1 MKRTLDWNHY
11 LSTAA
16 LAAAEGIV
24 MLRNENAA
32 LPLRKEEEVAVFGRI
47 QLHYY
52 KSGTGSGGM
61 VNVAKVTG
69 ILDGLLEAGVRVNS
83 EVLDTYKA
91 WDDAH
96 PYELGG
102 GWGGEPWSQQEM
114 PLSESLVQSAAKT
127 AKTAIVIIG
136 RTAGEEQDNRME
148 PGSFLL
154 TDEEKEMLRLTRAHF
169 EKVVV
174 LLNVGNIMDMHFV
187 NDYAP
192 DAVLY
197 VWQGG
202 MTGGTGTAMVLTGE
216 VSPCGKLPDTIAY
229 EIEDYPSNAHFG
241 GKNGDCYAE
250 DIYVGYR
257 YFETFAKDRVQYPFG
272 FGMSY
277 TTFTMQSGIV
287 ELDEKQ
293 NTFCIDV
300 TVTNTG
306 SFPGKEVVQ
315 VYCKAPQ
322 GKLGKPARV
331 LTGFAKTETLAPG
344 KSQTLRL
351 PLVPPVSYDDS
362 GVTGH
367 RFCTVLE
374 AGDYRFY
381 VGSDVRSAQFEACI
395 QIPELVAGPQR
406 SQALAPVEPF
416 RRIRPVQDGKTFRI
430 DYEDVPVSE
439 VDEPKR
445 RLDALPPE
453 LPAFSGK
460 ADFADV
466 YKGNVTLEQFTAQL
480 SDEELCG
487 IVRGEGMGSPRVTA
501 GTASAFGGVTDA
513 LEARGIPAGC
523 CSDGPSGM
531 RLDCGTKAFS
541 LPNGTMLAATFNRE
555 LLSELFYDMGLEMT
569 ANHVECLL
577 GPGMNI
583 HRHPLNGR
591 NFEYFS
597 EDPLLTGQMAAAELR
612 GLHRAGVTGTIKHC
626 CGNNQETNRHFF
638 NSVVSERALR
648 EIYLHSFE
656 IAVKEGG
663 AKTIMTTYGA
673 VNGVWTAGNY
683 DLCTEIIRKE
693 WGFEGFLMT
702 DWWANIN
709 RRGQEPDKSDLAAM
723 VRAQNDVYMVCADCV
738 EHEDNLMES
747 LRDGTL
753 TRGELQRNAMNVLRF
768 LLGTNAMKRRMGEEV
783 EVEILNRPAEEQ
795 DDGKPVIFY
804 ELGKDLTIPFD
815 TICTDK
821 GTTHAFALK
830 VNEPGWFRVTL
841 TGAASGGELAQVPVT
856 IFSMGTA
863 SGTFTWNGT
872 GETRSFT
879 KKMPL
884 FSHFTAMRLFF
895 AQSGMKLESIRFESL
910 GTGIDVGALVEPE
923 SEV

>member
-61 VNVAKVTG
+61 VNVARVTG

-216 VSPCGKLPDTIAY
+216 ASPCGKLPDTIAY

-406 SQALAPVEPF
+406 SQAMAPV
-416 RRIRPVQDGKTFRI
+416 
-430 DYEDVPVSE
+430 
-439 VDEPKR
+439 
-445 RLDALPPE
+445 
-453 LPAFSGK
+453 
-460 ADFADV
+460 
-466 YKGNVTLEQFTAQL
+466 
-480 SDEELCG
+480 
-487 IVRGEGMGSPRVTA
+487 
-501 GTASAFGGVTDA
+501 
-513 LEARGIPAGC
+513 
-523 CSDGPSGM
+523 
-531 RLDCGTKAFS
+531 
-541 LPNGTMLAATFNRE
+541 
-555 LLSELFYDMGLEMT
+555 
-569 ANHVECLL
+569 
-577 GPGMNI
+577 
-583 HRHPLNGR
+583 
-591 NFEYFS
+591 
-597 EDPLLTGQMAAAELR
+597 
-612 GLHRAGVTGTIKHC
+612 
-626 CGNNQETNRHFF
+626 
-638 NSVVSERALR
+638 
-648 EIYLHSFE
+648 
-656 IAVKEGG
+656 
-663 AKTIMTTYGA
+663 
-673 VNGVWTAGNY
+673 
-683 DLCTEIIRKE
+683 
-693 WGFEGFLMT
+693 
-702 DWWANIN
+702 
-709 RRGQEPDKSDLAAM
+709 
-723 VRAQNDVYMVCADCV
+723 
-738 EHEDNLMES
+738 
-747 LRDGTL
+747 
-753 TRGELQRNAMNVLRF
+753 
-768 LLGTNAMKRRMGEEV
+768 
-783 EVEILNRPAEEQ
+783 
-795 DDGKPVIFY
+795 
-804 ELGKDLTIPFD
+804 
-815 TICTDK
+815 
-821 GTTHAFALK
+821 
-830 VNEPGWFRVTL
+830 
-841 TGAASGGELAQVPVT
+841 
-856 IFSMGTA
+856 
-863 SGTFTWNGT
+863 
-872 GETRSFT
+872 
-879 KKMPL
+879 
-884 FSHFTAMRLFF
+884 
-895 AQSGMKLESIRFESL
+895 
-910 GTGIDVGALVEPE
+910 
-923 SEV
+923 